1 MFLAVGAVAVLLAAA
16 VLASPAVLRAAG
28 LPDVAQACRRLLGR
42 LVPAWQVLGW
52 PVAALSTASV
62 TMGARAWWRVRGVYR
77 SMRVEPWLGR
87 HQDYDGFDLVV
98 LPTVAPLALSV
109 AGPHGQILI
118 SEGLVASLGPDYLEA
133 VLAHEAA
140 HLRYGHQRYLA
151 VAAVVDGAFGLCPL
165 VRRSTAVLRLA
176 LERWADEEA
185 AGAVGGGRVAVR
197 RALLQM
203 TVSSLDPELAAF
215 SATESIEE
223 RLAALE
229 TEPPRSALSMRHL
242 GVVLP
247 AGGMVLGAAA
257 GLLGWGM
264 QAGHML
270 AMAGTCSI

>member
-1 MFLAVGAVAVLLAAA
+1 MPIVVLAVAGAGLLLAPWALRPLGRRLPPAHWSRCAGLFLAVGAVAVLLAAA

-140 HLRYGHQRYLA
+140 HLRYGHSATWRWR
-151 VAAVVDGAFGLCPL
+151 PL
-165 VRRSTAVLRLA
+165 STAPSGCAHWCAGPLPCCVWPLSAGPTRRPPEPLA
-176 LERWADEEA
+176 EDAWPF
-185 AGAVGGGRVAVR
+185 GAPYCR
-197 RALLQM
+197 
-203 TVSSLDPELAAF
+203 
-215 SATESIEE
+215 
-223 RLAALE
+223 
-229 TEPPRSALSMRHL
+229 
-242 GVVLP
+242 
-247 AGGMVLGAAA
+247 
-257 GLLGWGM
+257 
-264 QAGHML
+264 
-270 AMAGTCSI
+270 